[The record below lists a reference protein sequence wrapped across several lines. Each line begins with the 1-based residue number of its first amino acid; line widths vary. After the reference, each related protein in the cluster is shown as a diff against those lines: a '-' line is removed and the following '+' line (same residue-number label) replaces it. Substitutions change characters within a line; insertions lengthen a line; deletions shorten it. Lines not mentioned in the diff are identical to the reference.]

1 MRRDVNVT
9 RKMVSIRNMVWVK
22 LGRKAAMNNRTVGKY
37 VVQLLEEHT
46 DSFRGED
53 SERLNVD

>member
-22 LGRKAAMNNRTVGKY
+22 LARKAAMNNRTVGKY